1 MKVIGIDFTSAPNAR
16 KPIATAAGTFADGRL
31 HIESVRCLVS
41 FKEFEE
47 ELAAPG
53 PWIAGIDFPFGQPS
67 RLVRELGW
75 PQPWT
80 AYVIHVEDI
89 GKTRFER
96 AVKEYS
102 DARPYG
108 DKQHRRTTDVQARS
122 ISPMKLD
129 FQPVGKMFFQ
139 GAPRILRS
147 GASIVP
153 CALND
158 EDRVI
163 VEAYPALAA
172 EALAE
177 TRSYKSDDKS
187 RQTPEQRAARRRIV
201 GALTGERCKN
211 TYGLVVRLDSTECRS
226 LVDDPGGDLLDAV
239 LCALQAAWS
248 SLQPH
253 YGVPETCDLLEGWI
267 VDPSQVSTECER
279 EPTQP
284 SKSRLLERIST
295 DPTICHGKPCIRGL
309 RYPVGMILELLS
321 SGMSTSDILADYED
335 LEREDILAVLAFAAR
350 LSQVKRLEALN

>member
-1 MKVIGIDFTSAPNAR
+1 
-16 KPIATAAGTFADGRL
+16 
-31 HIESVRCLVS
+31 
-41 FKEFEE
+41 
-47 ELAAPG
+47 
-53 PWIAGIDFPFGQPS
+53 
-67 RLVRELGW
+67 
-75 PQPWT
+75 
-80 AYVIHVEDI
+80 
-89 GKTRFER
+89 
-96 AVKEYS
+96 
-102 DARPYG
+102 
-108 DKQHRRTTDVQARS
+108 
-122 ISPMKLD
+122 MKLD

-158 EDRVI
+158 GDRVI

-172 EALAE
+172 EALAGKE
-177 TRSYKSDDKS
+177 SYKNDDKS
-187 RQTPEQRAARRRIV
+187 KQTLEHRDARCRIV
-201 GALTGERCKN
+201 NALTRERCKEK
-211 TYGLVVRLDSTECRS
+211 YDLVVHLGSTECRR

-248 SLQPH
+248 SMQPN

-279 EPTQP
+279 RPTQS

-309 RYPVGMILELLS
+309 RYPVDMILELLS
-321 SGMSTSDILADYED
+321 SGMSTEDILTDYED
-335 LEREDILAVLAFAAR
+335 LEREDILAVLVFAAR